1 MGEEVIRWALAL
13 WEQHPILGLVLIA
26 LVVFVLL
33 QSFLMAFDRCRI
45 IAYLEKQG
53 DRVEWIRWA
62 PFGTGWMGS
71 LGTRIYKVGYLD
83 GLGILHVEYCRTGP
97 YAGVYFTDLQS

>member
-1 MGEEVIRWALAL
+1 MGEGLIRWALAL
-13 WEQHPILGLVLIA
+13 WEQHPLLVLVLIA
-26 LVVFVLL
+26 VSLFAVIQFFVI
-33 QSFLMAFDRCRI
+33 ACDRCRI

-83 GLGILHVEYCRTGP
+83 GLGILHVEYCRTGAF
-97 YAGVYFTDLQS
+97 AGVYFTDL